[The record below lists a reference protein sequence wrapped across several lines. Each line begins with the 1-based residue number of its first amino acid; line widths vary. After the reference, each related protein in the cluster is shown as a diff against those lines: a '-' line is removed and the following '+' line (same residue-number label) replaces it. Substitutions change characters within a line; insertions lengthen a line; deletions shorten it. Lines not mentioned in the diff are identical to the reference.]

1 MKRMQI
7 HLHLL
12 GLVFIFL
19 ASCSQVSTST
29 VEPAHV
35 DSNTPKVSAS
45 HPDSEDSKVDLPKGE
60 GERVIQ
66 QGIPKIQ
73 GASDNRP
80 LPGKRK
86 EPTDFPQSKAS
97 SSIG

>member
-1 MKRMQI
+1 MQI

-12 GLVFIFL
+12 GLVSIFI

-35 DSNTPKVSAS
+35 ASNTPNVLAS
-45 HPDSEDSKVDLPKGE
+45 DTDSDDSKLDFPKDE
-60 GERVIQ
+60 AERVIQ
-66 QGIPKIQ
+66 QRSPKVR